1 MMPGENA
8 ADYHAFVA
16 GVRADIKPV
25 GFLEQMWV
33 GDIVNNA
40 WEIARLRRVKAG
52 FMAAIA
58 HEGLTAVLYPL
69 RDFSIGDDLI
79 DRWARR
85 EPDALEEV
93 DRILASGGLGV
104 DAVIATAFA
113 KHTAF
118 FATIEGLIGAAE
130 ARRDRALHEIDRY
143 RLGLGREVRRALS
156 QVEEGE
162 YRVIEPDKDNR
173 NSGM

>member
-58 HEGLTAVLYPL
+58 HEGLAAVLHPL
-69 RDFSIGDDLI
+69 RDFSLGDDLI

-85 EPDALEEV
+85 EPEALDEV
-93 DRILASGGLGV
+93 RNILTGCGLSV
-104 DAVIATAFA
+104 DAVVAMAFA

-118 FATIEGLIGAAE
+118 FATIEQLMNAAE

-156 QVEEGE
+156 QVEEVESSNGA
-162 YRVIEPDKDNR
+162 
-173 NSGM
+173 G